1 MDKWVSLRL
10 FHPGISGVIT
20 IPYLYRLWRLIVL
33 QKSHQHLTIGKKM
46 QQTITKKQ
54 QLVSILNLKKL
65 PHKNGGV
72 SDFVSILNSNPKKM
86 GDEFIHKV
94 TWQHLVRPERWKH
107 KNLVAYIDNNPT
119 DQLIRSSWSFLWEH
133 LPDRYPN
140 TS

>member
-1 MDKWVSLRL
+1 MQTKN
-10 FHPGISGVIT
+10 H
-20 IPYLYRLWRLIVL
+20 
-33 QKSHQHLTIGKKM
+33 KKNN
-46 QQTITKKQ
+46 K
-54 QLVSILNLKKL
+54 VSILNLKKL
-65 PHKNGGV
+65 PHKNGAFLTLYP
-72 SDFVSILNSNPKKM
+72 SSTQPQKM

-94 TWQHLVRPERWKH
+94 TWQNLVRPQRWKH